1 MPDLRENAIFVLFF
15 LAAWLARYQFPTQE
29 LDLGHGSENLEFSPL
44 DHQGT
49 PLNAIF

>member
-1 MPDLRENAIFVLFF
+1 MQFLFCF

-29 LDLGHGSENLEFSPL
+29 LDPDHGSESLEFSPL

-49 PLNAIF
+49 PPNAIF